1 MDESI
6 LVTIKKMLGL
16 DADYTAF
23 DTDVIVAIN
32 AALSIMTQ
40 NGVGPSN
47 GFYILG
53 YEETWGD
60 LLGSSS
66 ELEAVKLYVYFRTR
80 MAFDPPTGSVMD
92 AMSRQ
97 ADEFLW
103 RINVTADKEAGTE

>member
-1 MDESI
+1 MNESI

-16 DADYTAF
+16 DADYSAF

-40 NGVGPSN
+40 VGVGPAK
-47 GFYILG
+47 GFYISG

-60 LLGSSS
+60 LIGQPAN
-66 ELEAVKLYVYFRTR
+66 LEAVKLYVYFRTKL
-80 MAFDPPTGSVMD
+80 AFDPPSGSVAD

-97 ADEFLW
+97 ADELLW
-103 RINVTADKEAGTE
+103 RVNVTADSEASTE